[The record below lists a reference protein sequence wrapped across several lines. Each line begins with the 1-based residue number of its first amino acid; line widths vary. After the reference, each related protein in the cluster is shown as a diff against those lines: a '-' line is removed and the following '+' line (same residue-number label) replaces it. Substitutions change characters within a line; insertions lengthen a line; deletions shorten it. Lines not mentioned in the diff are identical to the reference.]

1 LFYIWGAQLE
11 ESPYASSYIPT
22 NGSPASRAT
31 QAGDSSG
38 NGLSIALADLD
49 PRVTAALGGTALM
62 KLTLGY
68 NNNQEIIGYTPFG
81 ALMVDSETDLQL
93 WYQDERPQWIQ
104 ELKVYDKWL
113 TSDERQSELSGTHK
127 YVIPFVV
134 TGPDLNLSVTGTSSA
149 EWHWPNG
156 TVTTALSPGD
166 KSGMDQYAG
175 YWFIDSIEN
184 ITEINY
190 RGQDIQFNIGAVEY
204 LTGLTDLRLGGA
216 SVTGDISNLSN
227 LTGLNILQL
236 FSGLITGDISNVSN
250 LTGLT
255 NLHLGSASVT
265 GDISNLSNL
274 TGLTNL
280 RLGGTS
286 VTGDISNLSNLTGLS
301 GTNSWEGLQL
311 YDTNIDTYTSTT
323 LPAWDCYINLNNLNL
338 SQTEVDDFLTDLDTA
353 GGTGGVLT
361 MAGTSTPS
369 ATGETAIDSLRAKG
383 WTVTVE
389 GGY

>member
-190 RGQDIQFNIGAVEY
+190 RGQDIQFNIGAVGY
-204 LTGLTDLRLGGA
+204 LTGLTY
-216 SVTGDISNLSN
+216 
-227 LTGLNILQL
+227 LQL
-236 FSGLITGDISNVSN
+236 GNT
-250 LTGLT
+250 
-255 NLHLGSASVT
+255 SVT

-274 TGLTNL
+274 TGLTYL
-280 RLGGTS
+280 RLGSTS
-286 VTGDISNLSNLTGLS
+286 VTGDISNLSNLTGLDRLHLGNTSVTGDISNLSNLTKLS
-301 GTNSWEGLQL
+301 GTYSWEGLQL
-311 YDTNIDTYTSTT
+311 SDTNIDTYTSTT